1 MVSLNPLELRLPSRA
16 WKVKLV
22 GEGADDA
29 GGVFDDTITEMCQ
42 VGWKPEG
49 LRATSSHVYSL
60 IFPLTCFCGNKQQIT
75 IRFHQE
81 LQSGVVDLLIHTPN
95 GFADVG
101 SNTDRCAVCYPLL
114 IVTAKTVASEY
125 NVIFS
130 INDLTSGV
138 GCAPSKVPV
147 EPSGILR

>member
-1 MVSLNPLELRLPSRA
+1 MQIAKQVVSLNPLELRLPSRA

-42 VGWKPEG
+42 VG
-49 LRATSSHVYSL
+49 RSSAQHR
-60 IFPLTCFCGNKQQIT
+60 QQIIERVIFSNLLSVLLMYFIT
-75 IRFHQE
+75 YNIQSCYQE

-101 SNTDRCAVCYPLL
+101 SNTDRCMFYHHCHFILAV
-114 IVTAKTVASEY
+114 
-125 NVIFS
+125 
-130 INDLTSGV
+130 
-138 GCAPSKVPV
+138 
-147 EPSGILR
+147 